1 MTLVAR
7 HAALTDI
14 GLHRSTNED
23 AFIAEPPLFAVAD
36 GMGGARAGEVAS
48 HLALETLVE
57 ALAAAAVLHDAAL
70 AANERVYELS
80 QADRAH
86 AGMGTTLTAV
96 VLRDDR
102 LEFAHV
108 GDSRLYLWRDATLEQ
123 VTDDHSL
130 VGEMLREGHLTRE
143 AALSHPQ
150 RSILSRALGTEPH
163 VEVDEGALELRAGDT
178 VLLCSDGLYSMVP
191 ETTIA
196 AVLAAVDDPV
206 RIARQLVREAKNEG
220 GHDNITVVVLR
231 FDEAVAG
238 ATEAADGEAAT
249 GVLPV
254 VDEATTGVLPAVDET
269 VTRPLPAA
277 GDDASG
283 APSAADAD
291 RALDMPS
298 AAAVD
303 AADVDLADADF
314 ADADAADDADEAALA
329 PVGPA
334 KPGGPGTV
342 LPAITAA
349 SPRRRRRR
357 LWVIIAVSVLLLAC
371 VAAGAAGN
379 SVYFV
384 GDHDGMVSVYHGLPW
399 QVRGLRLYGL
409 YLETTTPLAVVT
421 PSLRARVERHDL
433 HRKPAA
439 LALARQAQGLP

>member
-57 ALAAAAVLHDAAL
+57 TVAAGAVLHDAAL
-70 AANERVYELS
+70 AANERVYQLS
-80 QADRAH
+80 RADRAH
-86 AGMGTTLTAV
+86 AGMGTTLTVV

-163 VEVDEGALELRAGDT
+163 VEVDEGALELLAGDT

-231 FDEAVAG
+231 FDEAAAG
-238 ATEAADGEAAT
+238 APEAADAEAATGVLFTVDETATSVLPMVDEAAT
-249 GVLPV
+249 GVLPAV
-254 VDEATTGVLPAVDET
+254 GEAA
-269 VTRPLPAA
+269 TRPLPAA
-277 GDDASG
+277 DDDASG
-283 APSAADAD
+283 ARSDADAD
-291 RALDMPS
+291 RASDTPS
-298 AAAVD
+298 PAD
-303 AADVDLADADF
+303 AAD
-314 ADADAADDADEAALA
+314 ADDADEAGLA
-329 PVGPA
+329 PAGPA
-334 KPGGPGTV
+334 KPGAPGTV

-349 SPRRRRRR
+349 TPRRRRRR
-357 LWVIIAVSVLLLAC
+357 LWVIVAASLLLLVC
-371 VAAGAAGN
+371 VSAGAAGN
-379 SVYFV
+379 TVYFV

-399 QVRGLRLYGL
+399 QVGGLRLYGL
-409 YLETTTPLAVVT
+409 YLETTTPLAVVA
-421 PSLRARVERHDL
+421 PSVRARVERHDL

-439 LALARQAQGLP
+439 LALARQAQGVP

>member
-349 SPRRRRRR
+349 SRRRRR
-357 LWVIIAVSVLLLAC
+357 LWVIMAVSVLLLAC

>member
-57 ALAAAAVLHDAAL
+57 TLAAGAVLHDAAL
-70 AANERVYELS
+70 AANERVYQLS
-80 QADRAH
+80 RADRAH
-86 AGMGTTLTAV
+86 AGMGTTLTVV

-163 VEVDEGALELRAGDT
+163 VEVDEGALELLAGDT

-231 FDEAVAG
+231 FDEAAAG
-238 ATEAADGEAAT
+238 APEAADAEAATGVLLTVDETATSVLPMVDEAAT
-249 GVLPV
+249 GVLPAV
-254 VDEATTGVLPAVDET
+254 GEAA
-269 VTRPLPAA
+269 TRPLPAA
-277 GDDASG
+277 DDDASG
-283 APSAADAD
+283 ARSDADAD
-291 RALDMPS
+291 RASDTPS
-298 AAAVD
+298 PAD
-303 AADVDLADADF
+303 AADAAD
-314 ADADAADDADEAALA
+314 ADDADEAGLA
-329 PVGPA
+329 PAGPA
-334 KPGGPGTV
+334 KPGAPGTV

-349 SPRRRRRR
+349 TPRRRRRR
-357 LWVIIAVSVLLLAC
+357 LWVIVAASLLLLVC
-371 VAAGAAGN
+371 VSAGAAGN
-379 SVYFV
+379 TVYFV

-399 QVRGLRLYGL
+399 QVGGLRLYGL
-409 YLETTTPLAVVT
+409 YLETTTPLAVVA
-421 PSLRARVERHDL
+421 PSVRARVERHDL

-439 LALARQAQGLP
+439 LALARQAQGVP

>member
-57 ALAAAAVLHDAAL
+57 TLAAGAVLHDAAL
-70 AANERVYELS
+70 AANERVYQLS
-80 QADRAH
+80 RADRAH
-86 AGMGTTLTAV
+86 AGMGTTLTVV

-163 VEVDEGALELRAGDT
+163 VEVDEGALELLAGDT

-231 FDEAVAG
+231 FDEAAAG
-238 ATEAADGEAAT
+238 APEAADADAATGVLLTVDETATSVLPMVDEAAT
-249 GVLPV
+249 GVLPAV
-254 VDEATTGVLPAVDET
+254 GEAA
-269 VTRPLPAA
+269 TRPLPAA
-277 GDDASG
+277 DDDASG
-283 APSAADAD
+283 ARSDADAD
-291 RALDMPS
+291 RASDTPS
-298 AAAVD
+298 PAD
-303 AADVDLADADF
+303 AADAAD
-314 ADADAADDADEAALA
+314 ADDADEAGLA
-329 PVGPA
+329 PAGPA
-334 KPGGPGTV
+334 KPGAPGTV

-349 SPRRRRRR
+349 TPRRRRRR
-357 LWVIIAVSVLLLAC
+357 LWVIVAASLLLLVC
-371 VAAGAAGN
+371 VSAGAAGN
-379 SVYFV
+379 TVYFV

-399 QVRGLRLYGL
+399 QVGGLRLYGL
-409 YLETTTPLAVVT
+409 YLETTTPLAVVA
-421 PSLRARVERHDL
+421 PSVRARVERHDL

-439 LALARQAQGLP
+439 LALARQAQGVP